1 MRKFRVY
8 DFLSIMLSLM
18 LLTSCAS
25 TPKTNQSSSG
35 NNNQDQSNSE
45 EGSNTL
51 SIKLNLTNPEA
62 KKDSYMI
69 YFVVPGQKVTVPGEA
84 TQSGKS
90 IPFETNQDGTL
101 LIDFEEN
108 SYYLSNLV
116 QSEESTKPNSLE
128 LYVTTKEDIYIRNPL
143 NAPTVIDFIVKEPG
157 EGEIFEKI
165 FFKQSELSLDI
176 TDKYPDGVLSLTFQD
191 AVFVLKLKFKEAPT
205 NSFEVSLFL
214 PNDNGDGISANR
226 TGRVS
231 RDFQY
236 WDTPF
241 FAGEIKAGKRAVVIN
256 HFETNEVI
264 NYEGYPL
271 WLEFREDGTCVQ
283 GDIIEIQMP

>member
-90 IPFETNQDGTL
+90 IPFKTNPHGTL

-108 SYYLSNLV
+108 SYIRFLIFSGMNIAF
-116 QSEESTKPNSLE
+116 T
-128 LYVTTKEDIYIRNPL
+128 IGYI
-143 NAPTVIDFIVKEPG
+143 IMM
-157 EGEIFEKI
+157 
-165 FFKQSELSLDI
+165 
-176 TDKYPDGVLSLTFQD
+176 
-191 AVFVLKLKFKEAPT
+191 
-205 NSFEVSLFL
+205 
-214 PNDNGDGISANR
+214 
-226 TGRVS
+226 
-231 RDFQY
+231 
-236 WDTPF
+236 
-241 FAGEIKAGKRAVVIN
+241 IK
-256 HFETNEVI
+256 
-264 NYEGYPL
+264 
-271 WLEFREDGTCVQ
+271 
-283 GDIIEIQMP
+283 DIIAIF